1 MSIKSGKVQAGQLR
15 NPAGAWQHP
24 ERVTLGTCHIP
35 PIQNYQDSAWRQSD
49 KFEQAGVS
57 GRQPDTMDISHP
69 PLVGG
74 VKKAELWRKDIRLL
88 PTQSSRPRTSPQA
101 IKPDIVQA
109 IVAERLKHGR
119 CAEVVHYAVVK
130 QGRKVSLRS
139 VERTLDRH
147 HLLKKRS
154 PWKRPHDP
162 TKRPAATQPGSLVQ
176 VDTVH
181 FQRRTG
187 HKRFYVFTLLDVH
200 SRWAHAEVRHSLR
213 AIESVRFV
221 NEAQRQAP
229 FKFQMLQS
237 DHGPEFSTYFTRH
250 VGTSHRH
257 SRVRTPN
264 DNAHLER
271 FNRTI
276 QDECLTVWPDP
287 VRYQQLLSE
296 WLPYYN
302 KERMHLSLNFKTPL
316 ECCEGLVG

>member
-1 MSIKSGKVQAGQLR
+1 MYMSYTINPKLPRLR
-15 NPAGAWQHP
+15 MEAVR
-24 ERVTLGTCHIP
+24 RVRGGWSIRQTARYYG
-35 PIQNYQDSAWRQSD
+35 YQPS
-49 KFEQAGVS
+49 
-57 GRQPDTMDISHP
+57 TISRW
-69 PLVGG
+69 
-74 VKKAELWRKDIRLL
+74 VKKADRRARRFKTL
-88 PTQSSRPRTSPQA
+88 PTESSRPKTSPNA
-101 IKPDIVQA
+101 IKSEIVQA

-119 CAEVVHYAVVK
+119 CAEVVHQAVLR
-130 QGRKVSLRS
+130 QGYKVSLRS

-154 PWKRPHDP
+154 PWKRAHDP
-162 TKRPAATQPGSLVQ
+162 TKRPEAAKPGSLVQ

-181 FQRRTG
+181 FQRPKG

-200 SRWAHAEVRHSLR
+200 SRWAHAEVRSSLR

-221 NEAQRQAP
+221 NEAQAKAP
-229 FKFQMLQS
+229 FRFQMLQS
-237 DHGPEFSTYFTRH
+237 DHGPEFSTYFTRY
-250 VGTSHRH
+250 VGCNHRH

-287 VRYQQLLSE
+287 VKYQQLLDDY
-296 WLPYYN
+296 LPYYN

>member
-1 MSIKSGKVQAGQLR
+1 MSYTTNPKLPRLRMEAVRRVRAGGGIRQTAR
-15 NPAGAWQHP
+15 YYG
-24 ERVTLGTCHIP
+24 
-35 PIQNYQDSAWRQSD
+35 YQPS
-49 KFEQAGVS
+49 
-57 GRQPDTMDISHP
+57 TISRW
-69 PLVGG
+69 
-74 VKKAELWRKDIRLL
+74 VKKAELLHKHVFVL
-88 PTQSSRPRTSPQA
+88 PTESSRPKNSPNA
-101 IKPDIVQA
+101 IDPEIVRA
-109 IVAERLKHGR
+109 IILERKKHGR
-119 CAEVVHYAVVK
+119 CAEVVHHAVLD
-130 QGRKVSLRS
+130 QGHKVSLRS

-162 TKRPAATQPGSLVQ
+162 TKRPKATKPGSLVQ

-181 FQRRTG
+181 FHRPKKPSRV
-187 HKRFYVFTLLDVH
+187 YVYTLIDVY
-200 SRWAHAEVRHSLR
+200 SRWAHAEVRHSLQ

-221 NEAQRQAP
+221 NAAQLRAP
-229 FKFQMLQS
+229 FQFQMLQS

-287 VRYQQLLSE
+287 IRYQQLLDDY
-296 WLPYYN
+296 LPYYN